1 MILDQQCYRNDLR
14 SEALGASAEF
24 EEYPLFWNMF
34 AISNARGP
42 LTRATLGMALAL
54 AAIGALG
61 FGSGIAGAAPQQPL
75 LVDDPVPVPAPAG
88 PNPTTAVNTL
98 NTIFGE
104 LGPLLNALF
113 PGSGSSTDP
122 LSPGYPNTVLPG
134 QTPAVPY
141 SPGAVLPDPSS
152 F

>member
-1 MILDQQCYRNDLR
+1 MFR
-14 SEALGASAEF
+14 
-24 EEYPLFWNMF
+24 NMF

-54 AAIGALG
+54 AAIGAIG
-61 FGSGIAGAAPQQPL
+61 FGSAIAGAAPQQPL

-88 PNPTTAVNTL
+88 PNPATAVNIV

-104 LGPLLNALF
+104 LRPLLNALF
-113 PGSGSSTDP
+113 PGSGPSTEP
-122 LSPGYPNTVLPG
+122 LSPGYPNTMLPG

-141 SPGAVLPDPSS
+141 SPGAVLPDPAS

>member
-1 MILDQQCYRNDLR
+1 MFRNT
-14 SEALGASAEF
+14 
-24 EEYPLFWNMF
+24 F

-42 LTRATLGMALAL
+42 LTGAMLGMALAL
-54 AAIGALG
+54 AAIGAIG
-61 FGSGIAGAAPQQPL
+61 FDSGIAGAAPQQPL

-88 PNPTTAVNTL
+88 PNPATAVNIA

-113 PGSGSSTDP
+113 PGYPNTLFPGYPNTV
-122 LSPGYPNTVLPG
+122 LPGYPNTVLPG

-141 SPGAVLPDPSS
+141 SPGAVLPDPAS

>member
-1 MILDQQCYRNDLR
+1 
-14 SEALGASAEF
+14 
-24 EEYPLFWNMF
+24 MF

-54 AAIGALG
+54 AAIGAMG
-61 FGSGIAGAAPQQPL
+61 FGSGIVGAAPQQPL

-88 PNPTTAVNTL
+88 PNPTTAVNIA

-113 PGSGSSTDP
+113 PGSGSSTGP

-141 SPGAVLPDPSS
+141 SPGAVLPDPAS

>member
-1 MILDQQCYRNDLR
+1 MFR
-14 SEALGASAEF
+14 
-24 EEYPLFWNMF
+24 NMF

-54 AAIGALG
+54 AAIGAMG
-61 FGSGIAGAAPQQPL
+61 FGSGIVGAAPQQPL

-88 PNPTTAVNTL
+88 PNPTTAVNIA

-104 LGPLLNALF
+104 LGRLLNVLF

-122 LSPGYPNTVLPG
+122 LSPGYPNTMLPG

-141 SPGAVLPDPSS
+141 SPGAVLPDPAS

>member
-1 MILDQQCYRNDLR
+1 MFR
-14 SEALGASAEF
+14 
-24 EEYPLFWNMF
+24 NMF

-54 AAIGALG
+54 AAIGAMG
-61 FGSGIAGAAPQQPL
+61 FGSGIVGAAPQQPL

-88 PNPTTAVNTL
+88 PNPTTAVNIA

-113 PGSGSSTDP
+113 PGSGSSTGP

-141 SPGAVLPDPSS
+141 SPGAVLPDPAS

>member
-1 MILDQQCYRNDLR
+1 MFR
-14 SEALGASAEF
+14 
-24 EEYPLFWNMF
+24 NMF

-54 AAIGALG
+54 AAIGAIG
-61 FGSGIAGAAPQQPL
+61 FGGGIAGAAPQQPL
-75 LVDDPVPVPAPAG
+75 LVDDPVPVPALAG
-88 PNPTTAVNTL
+88 PNPTTPVNIA

-104 LGPLLNALF
+104 LGPLLHALF

-134 QTPAVPY
+134 QTPVVPY
-141 SPGAVLPDPSS
+141 SPGAVLPDPAS

>member
-1 MILDQQCYRNDLR
+1 
-14 SEALGASAEF
+14 
-24 EEYPLFWNMF
+24 LFRNMF

-54 AAIGALG
+54 AAIGAIG
-61 FGSGIAGAAPQQPL
+61 FGSGIAGARPQQPL

-88 PNPTTAVNTL
+88 PNPATAVNIV
-98 NTIFGE
+98 NGIFSE

-134 QTPAVPY
+134 QTPAVPN
-141 SPGAVLPDPSS
+141 SPGAVLADPAS

>member
-1 MILDQQCYRNDLR
+1 MFR
-14 SEALGASAEF
+14 
-24 EEYPLFWNMF
+24 NMF
-34 AISNARGP
+34 AVSNARGP

-54 AAIGALG
+54 VAIGAIG
-61 FGSGIAGAAPQQPL
+61 FGSGIAGARPQQPL

-88 PNPTTAVNTL
+88 PNPATAVNIV
-98 NTIFGE
+98 NGIFSE

-113 PGSGSSTDP
+113 PGSGSSTYP

>member
-1 MILDQQCYRNDLR
+1 
-14 SEALGASAEF
+14 
-24 EEYPLFWNMF
+24 
-34 AISNARGP
+34 
-42 LTRATLGMALAL
+42 MALAL
-54 AAIGALG
+54 AAIGAIG

-75 LVDDPVPVPAPAG
+75 LIDDPVPVPAPAG

-113 PGSGSSTDP
+113 PGLGSSTDP

-141 SPGAVLPDPSS
+141 SPGAVLPDPAS

>member
-1 MILDQQCYRNDLR
+1 
-14 SEALGASAEF
+14 
-24 EEYPLFWNMF
+24 LFRNMF

-54 AAIGALG
+54 VAIGAIG

-88 PNPTTAVNTL
+88 PDPTTAVNIA
-98 NTIFGE
+98 NTIFAE
-104 LGPLLNALF
+104 LGSLLNGLF
-113 PGSGSSTDP
+113 PRSGSSTDP
-122 LSPGYPNTVLPG
+122 LSPGYPYTLFPG

-141 SPGAVLPDPSS
+141 SPGAVLPNPASS
-152 F
+152 

>member
-1 MILDQQCYRNDLR
+1 MSRNM
-14 SEALGASAEF
+14 S
-24 EEYPLFWNMF
+24 
-34 AISNARGP
+34 AISNAHGR

-54 AAIGALG
+54 AAIGAIG
-61 FGSGIAGAAPQQPL
+61 FGSGIGGAAAQQPS
-75 LVDDPVPVPAPAG
+75 LVDDPVPVPAPAA
-88 PNPTTAVNTL
+88 PNPTTAVNIA

-104 LGPLLNALF
+104 LGPLLNGLFPGMF

-141 SPGAVLPDPSS
+141 SPGAVLPDPAS

>member
-1 MILDQQCYRNDLR
+1 MFR
-14 SEALGASAEF
+14 
-24 EEYPLFWNMF
+24 NMF

-54 AAIGALG
+54 AAIGAIG

-75 LVDDPVPVPAPAG
+75 LVDVPVPAPAG
-88 PNPTTAVNTL
+88 PNPDTALNIA
-98 NTIFGE
+98 NTIFGK

-113 PGSGSSTDP
+113 PGMFPGSGSSTGP

-134 QTPAVPY
+134 QTPAVPF
-141 SPGAVLPDPSS
+141 SPGAVLPDPAS

>member
-1 MILDQQCYRNDLR
+1 MFR
-14 SEALGASAEF
+14 
-24 EEYPLFWNMF
+24 NMF

-54 AAIGALG
+54 AAIGAIG
-61 FGSGIAGAAPQQPL
+61 FGNGIAGAAPQQSL
-75 LVDDPVPVPAPAG
+75 RGHWIVDIA
-88 PNPTTAVNTL
+88 NTF
-98 NTIFGE
+98 FGE
-104 LGPLLNALF
+104 LGRLLNVLF

-141 SPGAVLPDPSS
+141 YPGAALPDPSS

>member
-1 MILDQQCYRNDLR
+1 M
-14 SEALGASAEF
+14 
-24 EEYPLFWNMF
+24 PLFRNMF

-54 AAIGALG
+54 AAIGAIGAIG

-75 LVDDPVPVPAPAG
+75 LVDAPVPVPALAG
-88 PNPTTAVNTL
+88 PDPTTALNIA
-98 NTIFGE
+98 NTIFGK

-113 PGSGSSTDP
+113 PGSGSSTGP

-141 SPGAVLPDPSS
+141 SPGAVLPDPAS

>member
-1 MILDQQCYRNDLR
+1 MFR
-14 SEALGASAEF
+14 
-24 EEYPLFWNMF
+24 NMF

-42 LTRATLGMALAL
+42 LTRATLGMVLAL
-54 AAIGALG
+54 AAIGAIG

-75 LVDDPVPVPAPAG
+75 LVDNPVPVPAPAG
-88 PNPTTAVNTL
+88 PNPTTAVNIA

-104 LGPLLNALF
+104 LGPLLNGLF
-113 PGSGSSTDP
+113 PGSGSSTYP

-134 QTPAVPY
+134 QTPAVPD
-141 SPGAVLPDPSS
+141 SPGVVLPDPAS

>member
-1 MILDQQCYRNDLR
+1 MFR
-14 SEALGASAEF
+14 
-24 EEYPLFWNMF
+24 NMF

-54 AAIGALG
+54 AAIGAIG
-61 FGSGIAGAAPQQPL
+61 FGSGIGGAAAQQPL

-88 PNPTTAVNTL
+88 PNPTTAVNIA

-104 LGPLLNALF
+104 LGPLLNGLF
-113 PGSGSSTDP
+113 PGMFPGNGSSTDP
-122 LSPGYPNTVLPG
+122 LTPGYPNTVLPG

-141 SPGAVLPDPSS
+141 SPGAVLPDPAS

>member
-1 MILDQQCYRNDLR
+1 MFR
-14 SEALGASAEF
+14 
-24 EEYPLFWNMF
+24 NMF

-54 AAIGALG
+54 AAIGAMG
-61 FGSGIAGAAPQQPL
+61 FGSGIVGAAPQQPL

-88 PNPTTAVNTL
+88 PNPTTAVNIA

-104 LGPLLNALF
+104 LGALLNALF

-141 SPGAVLPDPSS
+141 LPGAVLPDPAS

>member
-1 MILDQQCYRNDLR
+1 MSR
-14 SEALGASAEF
+14 
-24 EEYPLFWNMF
+24 NMF
-34 AISNARGP
+34 ANSNARRL
-42 LTRATLGMALAL
+42 LTQATLGMALAL
-54 AAIGALG
+54 AAIGAIG

-75 LVDDPVPVPAPAG
+75 LVDDPVAVPAPAG
-88 PNPTTAVNTL
+88 PDPTTAVNIA
-98 NTIFGE
+98 NAIFGE
-104 LGPLLNALF
+104 LGSLLNGLF

-122 LSPGYPNTVLPG
+122 LSPGYPNTLFPG

>member
-1 MILDQQCYRNDLR
+1 MFR
-14 SEALGASAEF
+14 
-24 EEYPLFWNMF
+24 NMF

-54 AAIGALG
+54 ATIGAIG

-88 PNPTTAVNTL
+88 PDPTTAVNIA

-104 LGPLLNALF
+104 LGSLLNSLF
-113 PGSGSSTDP
+113 PGSGSSTGP

>member
-1 MILDQQCYRNDLR
+1 MFR
-14 SEALGASAEF
+14 
-24 EEYPLFWNMF
+24 NMF

-54 AAIGALG
+54 AAIGAIG
-61 FGSGIAGAAPQQPL
+61 FGSGIAGAAPQQPF

-88 PNPTTAVNTL
+88 PNPTTAVNIA

-104 LGPLLNALF
+104 LGRLLNVLF

-122 LSPGYPNTVLPG
+122 LSPSYPNTLLPG

-141 SPGAVLPDPSS
+141 SPGAVLPDPAS

>member
-1 MILDQQCYRNDLR
+1 MFR
-14 SEALGASAEF
+14 
-24 EEYPLFWNMF
+24 NMF
-34 AISNARGP
+34 AISNTRGP

-54 AAIGALG
+54 AAIGAIG

-88 PNPTTAVNTL
+88 PNPTTAVNIA

-104 LGPLLNALF
+104 LGSLLNRLF

-122 LSPGYPNTVLPG
+122 VSPGYPSTVLPG

-141 SPGAVLPDPSS
+141 SPGAVLPDPGS

>member
-1 MILDQQCYRNDLR
+1 
-14 SEALGASAEF
+14 
-24 EEYPLFWNMF
+24 LFRNMF

-54 AAIGALG
+54 AAIGAIG

-88 PNPTTAVNTL
+88 PNPTTAVNIA
-98 NTIFGE
+98 NTIFAE
-104 LGPLLNALF
+104 LGSLLNALF

-141 SPGAVLPDPSS
+141 SPGAVLPNPAS

>member
-1 MILDQQCYRNDLR
+1 MFR
-14 SEALGASAEF
+14 
-24 EEYPLFWNMF
+24 NMF

-42 LTRATLGMALAL
+42 LTRAALGMALAL
-54 AAIGALG
+54 AAIGAIG

-88 PNPTTAVNTL
+88 PNLTTAVNIA
-98 NTIFGE
+98 NTIFGA
-104 LGPLLNALF
+104 LGSLLNAVF
-113 PGSGSSTDP
+113 PGSGSSTAP
-122 LSPGYPNTVLPG
+122 LSPGHPNTVLPG

-141 SPGAVLPDPSS
+141 SPGAVGQTPAVPYSPGAVLPDPAS

>member
-1 MILDQQCYRNDLR
+1 
-14 SEALGASAEF
+14 
-24 EEYPLFWNMF
+24 LFRNMF

-54 AAIGALG
+54 AAIGAIG

-75 LVDDPVPVPAPAG
+75 LVDDPVPVPAPD
-88 PNPTTAVNTL
+88 PTTAVNTI